1 MFEMKPIN
9 AMPLRNIRA
18 EFRGDEM

>member
-1 MFEMKPIN
+1 MKPIN